1 MMAGTNR
8 TGQNR
13 LDGLALPAMAITP
26 EIGEIALNLETKID
40 RLNTDRPE
48 KAICPT
54 INATLVS
61 RVSDGERCNP
71 HSQRRI
77 GNG

>member
-1 MMAGTNR
+1 MMTEKNR

-13 LDGLALPAMAITP
+13 LDGPTLPAMTIAPINEAITLD
-26 EIGEIALNLETKID
+26 IQIKIT
-40 RLNTDRPE
+40 RMNTDRLG
-48 KAICPT
+48 KATHAT

-71 HSQRRI
+71 HSQR
-77 GNG
+77 